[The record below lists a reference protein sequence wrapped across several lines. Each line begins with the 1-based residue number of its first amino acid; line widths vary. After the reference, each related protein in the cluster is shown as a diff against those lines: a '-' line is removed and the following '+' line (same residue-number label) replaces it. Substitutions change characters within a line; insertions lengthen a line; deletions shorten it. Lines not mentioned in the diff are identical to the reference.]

1 MFKVVGFKNSIA
13 KRVGVFYSNSIN
25 SCEDIINAYNLNA
38 GIILDDSNNKVGF
51 IFNKEGSSEIV
62 GFGELGS
69 SSNYEVCGIFDDGI
83 NTPFYVSLDTLEDV
97 HDFMS
102 DKDISFGFIV
112 SNGEL
117 EYLIDECLLL
127 HRNCF

>member
-1 MFKVVGFKNSIA
+1 MFKVVGFKNCSI
-13 KRVGVFYSNSIN
+13 KHVGVFYSNSIN

-69 SSNYEVCGIFDDGI
+69 SSNYELCGIFDDGI
-83 NTPFYVSLDTLEDV
+83 NIPFYVSLDTLEDV
-97 HDFMS
+97 HDFIS

-127 HRNCF
+127 HRNYF

>member
-1 MFKVVGFKNSIA
+1 MFKIFGFKDCSTKHA
-13 KRVGVFYSNSIN
+13 GVFYCSSID
-25 SCEDIINAYNLNA
+25 SCEEIINEYNLNA

-51 IFNKEGSSEIV
+51 VFNNEGSSEIV

-69 SSNYEVCGIFDDGI
+69 PSNYELCGILDDDTNI
-83 NTPFYVSLDTLEDV
+83 PFYVSLDTLEDV
-97 HDFMS
+97 HDLIS
-102 DKDISFGFIV
+102 NKDISFGFIV

-127 HRNCF
+127 NRKYF